1 MAGHR
6 KWPGGPVR
14 ERWGG
19 KTYRD
24 GHASQAPCC
33 HRHGSSTAPL
43 ETDFSI
49 AEAVLTG
56 QDGGVRA
63 DTLRFG
69 VEKAK
74 INWGTFFQDMMRSG
88 RGAAGSQFENYSGRG
103 PSVVAQNANGEKRV
117 IQVTKKLKD
126 AQDRAAAIE
135 NDFRRLGTED
145 WCERYDVPVSF
156 VSG

>member
-1 MAGHR
+1 MLPGQRRTSKVADRHLGHSRLPLNLHGCEAGF
-6 KWPGGPVR
+6 
-14 ERWGG
+14 
-19 KTYRD
+19 
-24 GHASQAPCC
+24 
-33 HRHGSSTAPL
+33 L
-43 ETDFSI
+43 I
-49 AEAVLTG
+49 AEPVPTG
-56 QDGGVRA
+56 QDVVV
-63 DTLRFG
+63 TLRFD

-74 INWGTFFQDMMRSG
+74 INWGTYFQDMMRSG
-88 RGAAGSQFENYSGRG
+88 RGAASSQFENYSGRG